1 MKNGIID
8 GVYYENDEPK
18 HAGVIKIDGV
28 IYYAGT
34 GGKIATGYKV
44 VHSTM
49 SNDILR
55 HGTYKFDESG
65 KLIEGSYQKP
75 KKVKRKKKHSRR
87 KRFFRVPEKGDVK
100 KILFA
105 LAIVIIF
112 VGFFLVVRHLDLSSV
127 TVNDT
132 DTESIIKTVI
142 PKFDEEVYLCSYP
155 MEKFYKGELS
165 LSQAISSGVG
175 AYSPFE
181 FKYDLT
187 GTEGGTLELDG
198 KTYTLAPNSASVTVD
213 NLYTGRT
220 YEYKVIVNE
229 PGTNSENPA
238 IYEGKFT
245 TAATNRFINLPGVNN
260 TRDIGGYD
268 TNYGKKIKE
277 GLLIRG
283 SEIDGLVESSYFL
296 SDKEAAKEFGFVYDM
311 DLRNSDIFNSIY
323 RSRLGENVT
332 HKFYGAPAYGS
343 VFSKNYNSALKA
355 IFTDLSNP
363 ANYPMYLH
371 CTYGADRTGTVVF
384 MLQGILGASQED
396 MELEYKL
403 TAFEVD
409 YDFSYATNLNAIYG
423 GLEGMDGIT
432 INDKIENYLTDVIG
446 VTDEQINSI
455 RGIFLEDTK

>member
-75 KKVKRKKKHSRR
+75 TRVKKKKKHSRR

-112 VGFFLVVRHLDLSSV
+112 VGFFLVVRHLDSSQV
-127 TVNDT
+127 TVD
-132 DTESIIKTVI
+132 DASLEPVAKTVL
-142 PKFDEEVYLCSYP
+142 PVYDEDVYLCSRM
-155 MEKFYKGELS
+155 MERYYKGEVS
-165 LSQAISSGVG
+165 LNQVLTSNSGTY
-175 AYSPFE
+175 APFE

-198 KTYTLAPNSASVTVD
+198 KKYSLDPGSDTVTVD
-213 NLYTGRT
+213 NLYTGRSYVYSVT
-220 YEYKVIVNE
+220 VYENDGDTVNTTVYD
-229 PGTNSENPA
+229 GA
-238 IYEGKFT
+238 FT
-245 TAATNRFINLPGVNN
+245 TAATNRFIKIPGLKN
-260 TRDIGGYD
+260 TRDIGGYS
-268 TNYGKKIKE
+268 TLSGKKVKE

-283 SEIDGLVESSYFL
+283 SEIDGLGVSSYFL
-296 SDKEAAKEFGFVYDM
+296 SDREAVADFGFVYDM
-311 DLRNSDIFNSIY
+311 DLRSSDVYNGNY
-323 RSRLGENVT
+323 VSRLGENVI
-332 HKFYGAPAYGS
+332 HKFYNAPQYGYI
-343 VFSKNYNSALKA
+343 FNKNYNNRLKA
-355 IFTDLSNP
+355 IFADLADP

-371 CTYGADRTGTVVF
+371 CTHGSDRTGTVVF
-384 MLQGILGASQED
+384 LLQGILGVSQDD
-396 MELEYKL
+396 MELEYNLSGL
-403 TAFEVD
+403 TED
-409 YDFSYATNLNAIYG
+409 EYISGSNLNTVYG
-423 GLEGMDGIT
+423 GLEGMDGVT
-432 INDKIENYLTDVIG
+432 INDKIENYLTDAIG
-446 VTDEQINSI
+446 VTDEQIESI